1 MAARSA
7 LASASV
13 RPNGLTT
20 EPALSSLPVATS
32 RAWTAPSPLVN
43 SITTR
48 HRIAFSPACLP
59 LAKPYHPQ
67 VLDGFAQLSAKLQPP
82 RSPAPWWRGRWP
94 ATSKTDAGH
103 GCDDDGRGSV
113 TIISTRAG
121 ASGTSAPTMALRI
134 PVCGPAA
141 ITSRSQPKCPRTVV
155 TSVALPLDRIC
166 RRGPRA
172 PKHRPGWCA
181 AGSRG
186 RRTRGRGRRPRCR
199 RRRDAY

>member
-48 HRIAFSPACLP
+48 HRIALSPACLP

-67 VLDGFAQLSAKLQPP
+67 VLDGFAESG
-82 RSPAPWWRGRWP
+82 RSRELAE
-94 ATSKTDAGH
+94 
-103 GCDDDGRGSV
+103 
-113 TIISTRAG
+113 
-121 ASGTSAPTMALRI
+121 
-134 PVCGPAA
+134 A
-141 ITSRSQPKCPRTVV
+141 IN
-155 TSVALPLDRIC
+155 D
-166 RRGPRA
+166 
-172 PKHRPGWCA
+172 
-181 AGSRG
+181 
-186 RRTRGRGRRPRCR
+186 RGRRPNEAALGAFLRTAQAERLLGAADPRLLVRQFHGLLLGFLQIGVLLRIDEAPDAEAIAARARAATEALLTLHPAPRAAVR
-199 RRRDAY
+199 RTPAPARPR